1 MLVSISLIGG
11 KPVNHYSEITLIQ
24 AARAGSLQIES
35 ADRKFN
41 VGLKRESCSASLV

>member
-35 ADRKFN
+35 PAPKSN
-41 VGLKRESCSASLV
+41 VEAEA